1 LVKLYLAQFISQVV
15 VAVLKEAVRQE
26 QEVLVV
32 EVVELRG
39 RLMEPE
45 TPELLIQ
52 EVVEALVLEIMLEAQ
67 AAPVS

>member
-52 EVVEALVLEIMLEAQ
+52 EVVEALALEIMLEAQ